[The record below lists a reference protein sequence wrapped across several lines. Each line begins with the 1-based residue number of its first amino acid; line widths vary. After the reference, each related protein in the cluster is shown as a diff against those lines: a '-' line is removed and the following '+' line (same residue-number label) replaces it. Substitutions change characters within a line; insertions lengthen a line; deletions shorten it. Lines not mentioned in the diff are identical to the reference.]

1 MKRYLLSSRTL
12 GVSLLSVALLM
23 MQACGEASPTSTPTP
38 LSGLPL
44 VEGAKIGEVVDV
56 LVTTD
61 SGLQYQDLKGG
72 TGALAI
78 VGSAVT
84 VHYTGWLEDGT
95 KFDSSVDRAQPF
107 AFVLGRGQVI
117 KGWDEGVLSMRVGG
131 KRKLIIPSDLGYGD
145 RGFGT
150 VIPPRA
156 TLVFEVELL
165 RIS

>member
-72 TGALAI
+72 TG
-78 VGSAVT
+78 VT
-84 VHYTGWLEDGT
+84 VRGTGN
-95 KFDSSVDRAQPF
+95 
-107 AFVLGRGQVI
+107 RGVC
-117 KGWDEGVLSMRVGG
+117 GNGALHR
-131 KRKLIIPSDLGYGD
+131 L
-145 RGFGT
+145 
-150 VIPPRA
+150 A
-156 TLVFEVELL
+156 
-165 RIS
+165 